1 MKDFDHIMSVWQG
14 QPKQDQLSVDEVL
27 RQVKKGIR
35 SITSQL
41 YWGIVAM
48 GAVLVLT
55 FLILFFF
62 VFQSWLTY
70 VGISI
75 MLVTML
81 LYAVMII
88 RNYRILNK
96 RDSTLNPTEYL
107 QDLKEYQKNRAKVA
121 GWFYYLYVL
130 LISLGLSLYFVEVLR
145 NSTILYRTLVY
156 GLTFVWIMFLTFYY
170 KKRIFKNEE
179 EKLNLII
186 EKLERLQGQF
196 E

>member
-1 MKDFDHIMSVWQG
+1 MKDFDHIMSVWQA

>member
-1 MKDFDHIMSVWQG
+1 MKDFDHLMSVWQA

-48 GAVLVLT
+48 GAVLALT

-70 VGISI
+70 VGITI

-81 LYAVMII
+81 LYSILII

-96 RDSTLNPTEYL
+96 RDSTVNPTDYL

-145 NSTILYRTLVY
+145 NSTILYKILVY

>member
-1 MKDFDHIMSVWQG
+1 MKDFDHLMSVWQG

-27 RQVKKGIR
+27 KQVKKGIR

-41 YWGIVAM
+41 YWGIVGM
-48 GAVLVLT
+48 MIVLALT
-55 FLILFFF
+55 LTITIFF
-62 VFQSWLTY
+62 VFQWLTY
-70 VGISI
+70 VGLFI
-75 MLVTML
+75 MLITMMI
-81 LYAVMII
+81 YAVMII

-96 RDSTLNPTEYL
+96 RDSTINPTEYL
-107 QDLKEYQKNRAKVA
+107 QDLKEYQKNRAKIA

-130 LISLGLSLYFVEVLR
+130 LISLGLSLYFVEVLKGA
-145 NSTILYRTLVY
+145 SLYYKLLVY
-156 GLTFVWIMFLTFYY
+156 GLTLIWIFFLTFYY

>member
-1 MKDFDHIMSVWQG
+1 MKDFDHLMSVWQG

-27 RQVKKGIR
+27 KQVKKGIR

-48 GAVLVLT
+48 VAVLALT
-55 FLILFFF
+55 FIINIFF
-62 VFQSWLTY
+62 VFQWLTY
-70 VGISI
+70 VGLFI
-75 MLVTML
+75 MLITMMV
-81 LYAVMII
+81 YAVMII

-96 RDSTLNPTEYL
+96 RDATINPSEYL
-107 QDLKEYQKNRAKVA
+107 QDLKEYQKNRTKIA

-130 LISLGLSLYFVEVLR
+130 LISLGLSLYFVEVLK
-145 NSTILYRTLVY
+145 NSTIYYKILVY
-156 GLTFVWIMFLTFYY
+156 GLTITWVFFLTFYY

>member
-1 MKDFDHIMSVWQG
+1 MKDFDHLMSVWQD
-14 QPKQDQLSVDEVL
+14 QPKQDQLSVDDTL
-27 RQVKKGIR
+27 KQAKKGIR
-35 SITSQL
+35 GITNQL

-48 GAVLVLT
+48 VAVLILT
-55 FLILFFF
+55 FVILFFF
-62 VFQSWLTY
+62 AFKSWLTY
-70 VGISI
+70 VGIVI

-81 LYAVMII
+81 LYAFMIV

-96 RDSTLNPTEYL
+96 RDATLNPTDYL
-107 QDLKEYQKNRAKVA
+107 SDLKAYQKNRAKIA

-130 LISLGLSLYFVEVLR
+130 LISLGLSLYFVEVL
-145 NSTILYRTLVY
+145 NSASIYYKITVY
-156 GLTFVWIMFLTFYY
+156 GLSVIWILFLTLYY

-186 EKLERLQGQF
+186 DRLERLKGQF

>member
-1 MKDFDHIMSVWQG
+1 MKDFDHLMSVWQA

-27 RQVKKGIR
+27 KQVKKGIR

-41 YWGIVAM
+41 YWGVVAM
-48 GAVLVLT
+48 IAMLALT
-55 FLILFFF
+55 FFILFFF

-70 VGISI
+70 VGIII

-81 LYAVMII
+81 LYAILII

-96 RDSTLNPTEYL
+96 RDATINPTEYL
-107 QDLKEYQKNRAKVA
+107 QNLKEYQKKRAKIV

-130 LISLGLSLYFVEVLR
+130 LISLGLSLYFVEVLKGA
-145 NSTILYRTLVY
+145 TIYYKIAVY
-156 GLTFVWIMFLTFYY
+156 GLTIIWIFFLTFYY

>member
-1 MKDFDHIMSVWQG
+1 MKDFDHLMSVWQG

-27 RQVKKGIR
+27 KQVKKGIR

-48 GAVLVLT
+48 VAVLALT
-55 FLILFFF
+55 FIITIFF
-62 VFQSWLTY
+62 VFHWLTY
-70 VGISI
+70 VGLFI
-75 MLVTML
+75 MLITMMV
-81 LYAVMII
+81 YAAMII

-96 RDSTLNPTEYL
+96 RDATINPTEYL
-107 QDLKEYQKNRAKVA
+107 QDLKEYQKNRAKTA

-130 LISLGLSLYFVEVLR
+130 LISLGLSLYFVEVLK
-145 NSTILYRTLVY
+145 SASIYYKIMVY
-156 GLTFVWIMFLTFYY
+156 GLTIIWIFFLTFYY
-170 KKRIFKNEE
+170 KKRIFRNEE

>member
-1 MKDFDHIMSVWQG
+1 MKDFDHIMSVWQA

-27 RQVKKGIR
+27 KQVKKGVR

-41 YWGIVAM
+41 YWGVVAM
-48 GAVLVLT
+48 IAMLALT
-55 FLILFFF
+55 FFILFFF

-70 VGISI
+70 VGIII

-96 RDSTLNPTEYL
+96 RDATINPTEYL
-107 QDLKEYQKNRAKVA
+107 QDLKEYQKKRAKIV

-130 LISLGLSLYFVEVLR
+130 LISLGLSLYFVEVLK
-145 NSTILYRTLVY
+145 NATIYYKIAVYSLTLI
-156 GLTFVWIMFLTFYY
+156 WIFFLTFYY

>member
-1 MKDFDHIMSVWQG
+1 MKDFDHLMSVWQA

-48 GAVLVLT
+48 GAVLALT

-70 VGISI
+70 VGITI

-81 LYAVMII
+81 LYSIMII

-145 NSTILYRTLVY
+145 NSTILYKVLIY
-156 GLTFVWIMFLTFYY
+156 GLTFVWIIFLTFYY

>member
-1 MKDFDHIMSVWQG
+1 MKDFDHLMSVWQG

-27 RQVKKGIR
+27 KQVKKGIR

-41 YWGIVAM
+41 YWGIVGM
-48 GAVLVLT
+48 MIVLALT
-55 FLILFFF
+55 LTITIFF
-62 VFQSWLTY
+62 VFQWLTY
-70 VGISI
+70 VGLFI
-75 MLVTML
+75 MLITMMI
-81 LYAVMII
+81 YAVMII

-96 RDSTLNPTEYL
+96 RDSTINPTEYL
-107 QDLKEYQKNRAKVA
+107 QDLKEYQKNRAKIA

-130 LISLGLSLYFVEVLR
+130 LISLGLSLYFVEVLKGA
-145 NSTILYRTLVY
+145 SLYYKLLVY
-156 GLTFVWIMFLTFYY
+156 GLTLIWIFFLTFYY

-186 EKLERLQGQF
+186 EKLERLQVQF

>member
-14 QPKQDQLSVDEVL
+14 QPKADQLSVDDVL
-27 RQVKKGIR
+27 KQVKKGIR

-41 YWGIVAM
+41 YWGIVVM
-48 GAVLVLT
+48 VGVLALT

-70 VGISI
+70 MGLFI
-75 MLVTML
+75 MLITML
-81 LYAVMII
+81 VYAGMII

-96 RDSTLNPTEYL
+96 RDATLNPTEYL
-107 QDLKEYQKNRAKVA
+107 QDLKDYQKNRAKTV

-145 NSTILYRTLVY
+145 NSSIYYKTLVY
-156 GLTFVWIMFLTFYY
+156 GISVVWILMLTFYY

>member
-1 MKDFDHIMSVWQG
+1 MKDFDHLLSVWQG

-27 RQVKKGIR
+27 KQVKKGIR
-35 SITSQL
+35 SIASQL

-48 GAVLVLT
+48 VAVLAIT
-55 FLILFFF
+55 FAILFFF

-70 VGISI
+70 LGICI

-81 LYAVMII
+81 LYAVMIV

-96 RDSTLNPTEYL
+96 RDSTLNPAEYL

-121 GWFYYLYVL
+121 GWFYYLYVM
-130 LISLGLSLYFVEVLR
+130 LISIGLSLYFIEVLQSA
-145 NSTILYRTLVY
+145 STAYKFTVY
-156 GLTFVWIMFLTFYY
+156 GLTVVWILFLTFYY

-179 EKLNLII
+179 EKLNLMI
-186 EKLERLQGQF
+186 ERLERLQGQF

>member
-1 MKDFDHIMSVWQG
+1 MKDFDHLMSVWQA

-48 GAVLVLT
+48 CAVLVLT

-70 VGISI
+70 VGITI

-81 LYAVMII
+81 LYSVMII

-96 RDSTLNPTEYL
+96 RDSTL
-107 QDLKEYQKNRAKVA
+107 
-121 GWFYYLYVL
+121 
-130 LISLGLSLYFVEVLR
+130 
-145 NSTILYRTLVY
+145 
-156 GLTFVWIMFLTFYY
+156 
-170 KKRIFKNEE
+170 
-179 EKLNLII
+179 
-186 EKLERLQGQF
+186 
-196 E
+196 

>member
-1 MKDFDHIMSVWQG
+1 MKDFDHLMSVWQA
-14 QPKQDQLSVDEVL
+14 QPKQDQLSVDDVL

-41 YWGIVAM
+41 YWGIVFMA
-48 GAVLVLT
+48 AILTLT

-70 VGISI
+70 VGIII
-75 MLVTML
+75 MLITML
-81 LYAVMII
+81 LYAVVIM

-96 RDSTLNPTEYL
+96 RDATINPTEYL
-107 QDLKEYQKNRAKVA
+107 QNLKDYQKSRTKIT
-121 GWFYYLYVL
+121 GWFYYLFVL
-130 LISLGLSLYFVEVLR
+130 LISFGLSLYFVEVLR
-145 NSTILYRTLVY
+145 NSSILYKTLVY
-156 GLTFVWIMFLTFYY
+156 GLTIVWIGFLTFYY

>member
-1 MKDFDHIMSVWQG
+1 MKDFDHLMSVWQA

-27 RQVKKGIR
+27 KQVKKGIR

-48 GAVLVLT
+48 GAVLALT

-70 VGISI
+70 VGITI

-81 LYAVMII
+81 LYSILII

-96 RDSTLNPTEYL
+96 RDSTVNPTDYL

-145 NSTILYRTLVY
+145 NSTILYKVLVY

>member
-14 QPKQDQLSVDEVL
+14 QPKKDQLSVDEVL
-27 RQVKKGIR
+27 KQVKKGIR

-41 YWGIVAM
+41 YWGIVVM
-48 GAVLVLT
+48 VGVLALT
-55 FLILFFF
+55 FCILFFF

-70 VGISI
+70 MGLFI
-75 MLVTML
+75 MLITML
-81 LYAVMII
+81 VYAIMII

-96 RDSTLNPTEYL
+96 RDATLNPTEYL
-107 QDLKEYQKNRAKVA
+107 QDLKEYQKNRAKTV

-130 LISLGLSLYFVEVLR
+130 LISLGLSLYFVEVLH
-145 NSTILYRTLVY
+145 SSPLYYKILVY
-156 GLTFVWIMFLTFYY
+156 SISIVWILLLTFYY
-170 KKRIFKNEE
+170 KKRIFRNEE

>member
-1 MKDFDHIMSVWQG
+1 MKDFDHLMSVWQA

-48 GAVLVLT
+48 GAVLALT

-70 VGISI
+70 VGITI
-75 MLVTML
+75 MLITML
-81 LYAVMII
+81 LYSILII

-96 RDSTLNPTEYL
+96 RDSTVNPTDYL

-145 NSTILYRTLVY
+145 NSTILYKVLVY

>member
-1 MKDFDHIMSVWQG
+1 
-14 QPKQDQLSVDEVL
+14 LY
-27 RQVKKGIR
+27 
-35 SITSQL
+35 SIL
-41 YWGIVAM
+41 
-48 GAVLVLT
+48 
-55 FLILFFF
+55 
-62 VFQSWLTY
+62 
-70 VGISI
+70 
-75 MLVTML
+75 
-81 LYAVMII
+81 II

-96 RDSTLNPTEYL
+96 RDSTVNPTDYL

-145 NSTILYRTLVY
+145 NSTILYKVLVY